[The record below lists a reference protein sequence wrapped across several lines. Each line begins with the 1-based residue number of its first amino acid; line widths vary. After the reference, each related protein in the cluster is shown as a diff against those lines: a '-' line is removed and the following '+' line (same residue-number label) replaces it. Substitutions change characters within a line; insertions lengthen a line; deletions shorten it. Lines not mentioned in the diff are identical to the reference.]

1 MTVTIRDAKPDEAD
15 ALSALALRSKAH
27 WGYAEE
33 FIAACVDELTLTRRD
48 IEKTI
53 VRVGNGGDGLA
64 GYYQLVIED
73 DVAEVEHLFVAPEAI
88 GGGLGRT
95 LWADLTARAEDL
107 ERGGAGA
114 GAGGPPPRAAGHC
127 WVVGMREPAMDRDTA
142 GYEGMHWSAHF
153 LAFKK
158 KVPQKPGFGRAR
170 SRPEDIFP

>member
-53 VRVGNGGDGLA
+53 VRVGNGGDGPA

-107 ERGGAGA
+107 GAREIRVTSD
-114 GAGGPPPRAAGHC
+114 PHAAGFYRAMGC
-127 WVVGMREPAMDRDTA
+127 RSIGAEPSASMA
-142 GYEGMHWSAHF
+142 GRRLPR
-153 LAFKK
+153 LAIA
-158 KVPQKPGFGRAR
+158 VCAPANA
-170 SRPEDIFP
+170 